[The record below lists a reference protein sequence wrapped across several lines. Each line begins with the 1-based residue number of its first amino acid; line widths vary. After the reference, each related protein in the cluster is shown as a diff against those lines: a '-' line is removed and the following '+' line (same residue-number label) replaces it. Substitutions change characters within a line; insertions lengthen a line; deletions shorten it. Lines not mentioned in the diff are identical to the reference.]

1 MTDETPRP
9 TTSGAPG
16 SPYAPEG
23 PLTPAGPPTPP
34 VAAPPAQPQPAP
46 PAPPAPWQ
54 QQAMPWQQHVEAP
67 PAAPPDPDLRSSL
80 AAVRGEVAKA
90 VVGQDAAVTG
100 LIIALLCRGHVL
112 LEGVPGVAK
121 TLLVRALSG
130 ALQLGTKRVQFTPD
144 LMPGDVTGSLVYDA
158 RTAQFSFREGPV
170 FTNLLLADEINRTP
184 PKTQASLLE
193 AMEERQVTLE
203 GQTHPLPPHFFVVA
217 TQNPLELEG
226 TYPLPEAQL
235 DRFLMRV
242 RVGYPDADS
251 EQRMLA
257 AFHARGGQS
266 PTLSG
271 LLDGPSLPALQ
282 DAAARLACEDSV
294 IAYVVNLVRFTRE
307 DPRVVLGASPRAA
320 QGLLA
325 AAKARAALEG
335 QHFVTPDHVKAV
347 SGAVLEHRLVL
358 RGEAEV
364 EGIRPADVL
373 AHALESVQ
381 VPR

>member
-1 MTDETPRP
+1 MTVD
-9 TTSGAPG
+9 
-16 SPYAPEG
+16 
-23 PLTPAGPPTPP
+23 
-34 VAAPPAQPQPAP
+34 
-46 PAPPAPWQ
+46 
-54 QQAMPWQQHVEAP
+54 VEAQ
-67 PAAPPDPDLRSSL
+67 APRAPIDRLREVLSSVVFGQESVVADLVTCFL
-80 AAVRGEVAKA
+80 A
-90 VVGQDAAVTG
+90 
-100 LIIALLCRGHVL
+100 RGHVL
-112 LEGVPGVAK
+112 LEGPPGVAK
-121 TLLVRALSG
+121 TLAARAMAS
-130 ALQLGTKRVQFTPD
+130 ALGLAFARVQFTPD
-144 LMPGDVTGSLVYDA
+144 LMPADILGTTVFRPDTRDFQLV
-158 RTAQFSFREGPV
+158 RGPI
-170 FTNLLLADEINRTP
+170 FTEVLVADELNRTP
-184 PKTQASLLE
+184 PRTQAALLE